1 MIMSLLRPDPRPT
14 KKQRRQETRP
24 RRQETPQGETKLE
37 PSGVATLIT
46 VDWRFQLIAQGDR
59 HNMSSIKED
68 WEQYFKDKAP
78 YQVYTI
84 PDEPLFIQYSPNK
97 QDDEVIRIE
106 FSDEQVGN
114 AIREHAKSK
123 KWIWRDNISNIEIVQ
138 ICRDFTRLLN
148 DQTAHRREIS
158 RGAKEDDDGSLE
170 HAAKREIYEEFGITN
185 TGNLHKVGDYHFS
198 DPKGRPQTTR
208 CYHLNISH
216 VDVLQRERDE
226 QTNWFCPLSFYE
238 FLDNVPDGFKEIK
251 ARHETRNIR
260 ISDLNESLSRPDQ
273 NLKKFIMQRVPQL
286 ADGVGTNRRLMRAEG
301 EMKEYIA
308 SMGETIN
315 WMNSR

>member
-1 MIMSLLRPDPRPT
+1 MIMSLLRRPT
-14 KKQRRQETRP
+14 KRP
-24 RRQETPQGETKLE
+24 RLRPQGETKLE

-46 VDWRFQLIAQGDR
+46 VNWQYQLIAQGDR
-59 HNMSSIKED
+59 HDMSGIEED
-68 WEQYFKDKAP
+68 WEKCFVGNNAP

-84 PDEPLFIQYSPNK
+84 PDEPLFIQYK
-97 QDDEVIRIE
+97 QVDEVIRIE
-106 FSDEQVGN
+106 FSDEQVGD
-114 AIREHAKSK
+114 AIRKHAASK
-123 KWIWRDNISNIEIVQ
+123 GWIWKADSNIIER
-138 ICRDFTRLLN
+138 CRHFTRLLN

-158 RGAKEDDDGSLE
+158 RGAKEDVDNKFKD
-170 HAAKREIYEEFGITN
+170 AARREIKEEFGITD
-185 TGNLHKVGDYHFS
+185 TENLTYVADYHFS
-198 DPKGRPQTTR
+198 DPKGRPQTTS

-216 VDVLQRERDE
+216 VDVLQIERDE
-226 QTNWFCPLSFYE
+226 QTNWFCPLPFYK

-260 ISDLNESLSRPDQ
+260 ASDLNESLSQPDQ
-273 NLKKFIMQRVPQL
+273 NLKKFIMKRVPQL
-286 ADGVGTNRRLMRAEG
+286 ADGVGTNRRWNRAEG